1 MLHALVIE
9 DHPMVSELIAEEL
22 YDLGYATVEIAA
34 GERQAIEAAERH
46 SPDLII
52 SDDKIIGGSG
62 VTAVHEICRE
72 RVIAVVF
79 VVGDPDSVQTK
90 LPFAT
95 VLGKPFRSSQLK
107 DAIGEAALLAR
118 EYSGTLNVDWQSGM
132 TASLPM

>member
-9 DHPMVSELIAEEL
+9 DRPMVSELIAEEL
-22 YDLGYATVEIAA
+22 HDLGYATVEIAA

-46 SPDLII
+46 CPDLIT

-72 RVIAVVF
+72 RIIAVVF
-79 VVGDPDSVQTK
+79 IVGDPGSVQTN

-95 VLGKPFRSSQLK
+95 VLGKPFRSAQLK
-107 DAIGEAALLAR
+107 DAIGEAVLLAR
-118 EYSGTLNVDWQSGM
+118 EHSRELDVQAQSDI
-132 TASLPM
+132 TASPPM